1 MVEIKA
7 QINMGVHVESSW
19 IINEWFFINIGVAG
33 NTNIESL
40 CLIALKRLS
49 WAALNAGLSGKS
61 TLAFWCIDTLN
72 MQNSD
77 QSTFSW
83 LGLSNRLSG
92 QWSLDNPRVFHHIPD
107 FCPVDGGQISGFQ
120 VVSPHHH
127 RIPTTDLLLQPL
139 CLMDY
144 ATEFQD
150 TDNPCTILMAGN
162 LAKEMLWNVNVDYWI
177 LSYWWWYY
185 LTLNMIILLYSFVAW
200 LLLAADQPM
209 HQYCLG
215 LAECRHG
222 LDSLILYYRT
232 WHVTVKLFVLHT
244 IQSMPSVA

>member
-1 MVEIKA
+1 
-7 QINMGVHVESSW
+7 
-19 IINEWFFINIGVAG
+19 
-33 NTNIESL
+33 
-40 CLIALKRLS
+40 
-49 WAALNAGLSGKS
+49 
-61 TLAFWCIDTLN
+61 

-107 FCPVDGGQISGFQ
+107 FCPVDGGQVSGFQ

-150 TDNPCTILMAGN
+150 TGNPCTILMAGN

-244 IQSMPSVA
+244 IQSMPSVEAWFLELSIAQLVNILTSALRKEERLLMKQLKMLATRTLSWKTAAVNWDNQLPITAPIFPC